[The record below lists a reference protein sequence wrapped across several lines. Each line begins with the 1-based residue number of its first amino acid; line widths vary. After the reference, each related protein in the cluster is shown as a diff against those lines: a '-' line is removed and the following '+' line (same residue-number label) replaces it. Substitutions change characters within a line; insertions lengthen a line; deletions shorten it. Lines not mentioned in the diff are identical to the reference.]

1 MMGWYFSDNVTFF
14 CWHIFTPNASCFFL
28 PADEAIPVVSRSN
41 IESEGI
47 WERRDRL
54 NAQAAQRQDT
64 WVEQMAVDAT

>member
-1 MMGWYFSDNVTFF
+1 MMPVVFF
-14 CWHIFTPNASCFFL
+14 W

-41 IESEGI
+41 TESEGI

-64 WVEQMAVDAT
+64 WVEQMAVDVT

>member
-1 MMGWYFSDNVTFF
+1 MLFP
-14 CWHIFTPNASCFFL
+14 HPHASCFFW

-64 WVEQMAVDAT
+64 WVEQMAVDVT

>member
-1 MMGWYFSDNVTFF
+1 M
-14 CWHIFTPNASCFFL
+14 
-28 PADEAIPVVSRSN
+28 VSRSN

-64 WVEQMAVDAT
+64 WVEQMAVDVTKGKVGLKTRSFSKSVLAGILLFLAILRDLQYP